1 MLFDYAIIAL
11 AAFAGSL
18 VSGLGGF
25 GGGLI
30 IVIVLTP
37 IVGAKAVVPLI
48 GVYAICGNISRVLI
62 YRKTVAWMPAI
73 HFTLASLPG
82 IYLGA
87 RFLKEIPEAVFLGFM
102 GAILILI
109 LPARHLIKRTSFKPG
124 LKAMMGLGLLFGF
137 MSGAAAGSGMLAI
150 AFLNSVGLS
159 GPLLLGTDAVIGLV
173 NALTRST
180 AFYSM
185 GLLDQHL
192 IWLGLFMG
200 LITLP
205 GTWLA
210 SRLVHRM
217 GTRIHDR
224 LIETLIAV
232 SGLIFIAKA
241 VTHSG

>member
-1 MLFDYAIIAL
+1 MIAL
-11 AAFAGSL
+11 AALAGSL

-25 GGGLI
+25 GGGFV

-48 GVYAICGNISRVLI
+48 GVYAICGNISRVFI
-62 YRKTVAWMPAI
+62 YRRTVAWIPAI
-73 HFTLASLPG
+73 QFTLASLPG

-87 RFLKEIPEAVFLGFM
+87 RFLREIPEAAFLGFM
-102 GAILILI
+102 GSILVLI
-109 LPARHLIKRTSFKPG
+109 LPARRFIKRTSFEPG
-124 LKAMMGLGLLFGF
+124 FKAILGLGLLFGF
-137 MSGAAAGSGMLAI
+137 MSGAAAGSGMLVI
-150 AFLNSVGLS
+150 AFLNSLGLS
-159 GPLLLGTDAVIGLV
+159 GPLLLGTDAVIGLA
-173 NALTRST
+173 NALTRSS

-192 IWLGLFMG
+192 ILLGLVMG
-200 LITLP
+200 LVTFP

-224 LIETLIAV
+224 LIEGLIAV
-232 SGLIFIAKA
+232 SGVIFIAKA
-241 VTHSG
+241 LMHSG